1 MRAEFVAIDVE
12 TATSDQSTICQIG
25 AAFFA
30 GGELVDTYSSLVDPG
45 CEVGYVQQQV
55 HGLDNQKLAGAP
67 KWGEV
72 GKVLLDRCRDLV
84 VASHS
89 MFDRN
94 AVSKANANAGLE
106 PLASPWLNTINVV
119 RRAWPDRYEKGSCG
133 LKVLADHFGIEFQHH
148 DALEDAIATGRI
160 LAKAIRDTGLGPHD
174 WIARCNQPI
183 RPKVRIRKPA
193 MTW

>member
-1 MRAEFVAIDVE
+1 VRSVDDLPDRCCLLRRWRARGHLLQPGGPRVRGGVRPA
-12 TATSDQSTICQIG
+12 AG
-25 AAFFA
+25 AWTGQPEA
-30 GGELVDTYSSLVDPG
+30 GGRPQWGGGGKGPLGPG
-45 CEVGYVQQQV
+45 R
-55 HGLDNQKLAGAP
+55 GLGGRLPRIG
-67 KWGEV
+67 
-72 GKVLLDRCRDLV
+72 
-84 VASHS
+84 
-89 MFDRN
+89 DRN

-193 MTW
+193 MNR